1 MTVKMSHFVKDFN
14 IFKFNNYK
22 IFLAKK
28 TTNSLDFKMPVK
40 AKQLVKFL
48 ILILIRTSWTTAE
61 LFLIFNLTTKVW
73 KTIQFKQQ
81 FFLQEFTFTKM
92 QS

>member
-1 MTVKMSHFVKDFN
+1 MTVKMLHFVKDFN

-28 TTNSLDFKMPVK
+28 TTNSLDFKMPAKV
-40 AKQLVKFL
+40 KQLVKFS

-61 LFLIFNLTTKVW
+61 LFLILN
-73 KTIQFKQQ
+73 
-81 FFLQEFTFTKM
+81 
-92 QS
+92 